1 MNKLKYVYVF
11 LVVIMAIGVVY
22 KISSFEPEV
31 PENLN
36 VVINTSSNEWYKY
49 SNLEN
54 APENVVVAGSVE
66 EPIDISDKLKEHWY
80 SGVITKIED
89 NTIYFYDDDKTKH
102 YALKVK
108 DDYKFVSLRTNEN
121 VDVKDIKE
129 GYYIDTFSYYNNDI
143 FGIASNITGETLRK
157 EIFKNLCLNDGSGN
171 ASNIVASPTV
181 ENIDIINSSKAI
193 MKVSVQDIYAEYLG
207 NDESFEFEFILNE
220 KTEIKSKSGLAYSID
235 TINNALHDFV
245 DLRIDKN
252 TMNDER
258 PVLTGFYSS
267 DS

>member
-1 MNKLKYVYVF
+1 MKYLKYVYVL
-11 LVVIMAIGVVY
+11 LVVIMTVGVVY

-80 SGVITKIED
+80 SGVVTKIED
-89 NTIYFYDDDKTKH
+89 NTIYFYDDFKTKN

-108 DDYKFVSLRTNEN
+108 DEYKFVSLRTNEN

-129 GYYIDTFSYYNNDI
+129 GYYIDTFCYYNNDV
-143 FGIASNITGETLRK
+143 FGIASNITGEALKQEVFR
-157 EIFKNLCLNDGSGN
+157 NLALNGQN
-171 ASNIVASPTV
+171 ASGIVASPV
-181 ENIDIINSSKAI
+181 IEKIDIINSNKAI
-193 MKVSVQDIYAEYLG
+193 IKVSVQDVYSEYLE

-220 KTEIKSKSGLAYSID
+220 KTEIKSKGGGAYSIE
-235 TINNALHDFV
+235 TLNNAIHDFI
-245 DLRIDKN
+245 DLRIDPN
-252 TMNDER
+252 TINDER